1 VSEAFG
7 LWADALAAVEEAQLH
22 NFSSSSAFGAA
33 FAHLENANREE
44 ALLIASLLAS
54 WIAFDLN
61 RSMHQMVSVTAAD
74 WVTHGAE
81 ILVRRA
87 KP

>member
-1 VSEAFG
+1 MSEALG

-33 FAHLENANREE
+33 LAHLENASRDE

-61 RSMHQMVSVTAAD
+61 RSMHGMVSVTAAD
-74 WVTHGAE
+74 WVTGGAE
-81 ILVRRA
+81 LLARKA
-87 KP
+87 LS